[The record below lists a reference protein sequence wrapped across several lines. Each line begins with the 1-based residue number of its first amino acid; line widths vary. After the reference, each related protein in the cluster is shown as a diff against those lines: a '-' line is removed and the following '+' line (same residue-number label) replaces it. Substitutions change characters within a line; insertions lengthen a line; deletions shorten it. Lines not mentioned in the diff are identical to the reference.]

1 MNFLV
6 LVSILLDSL
15 KERLY
20 SSLNCLIYLVIISF
34 LSTSFWNKDGGLV
47 LLSNNV
53 YCLIY
58 FYLLRGILN
67 ILSIYYGWN
76 D

>member
-53 YCLIY
+53 YSLIY
-58 FYLLRGILN
+58 FYLLKGILN
-67 ILSIYYGWN
+67 ILSIYYGW
-76 D
+76 DD

>member
-53 YCLIY
+53 YSLIY

>member
-1 MNFLV
+1 LNFLV

-53 YCLIY
+53 YSLIY
-58 FYLLRGILN
+58 FYLLKGILN
-67 ILSIYYGWN
+67 ILSIYYGW
-76 D
+76 DD